1 MSGTSEEGKFRSL
14 IKHMALEGCF
24 DAPQALLEYAYW
36 LTGRAVVL
44 DKSDE
49 YWPSM
54 IERDSSLDDDFERY
68 LQDMVRFEDDRPEGT
83 QDARKDDYPELYR
96 YYHCGDTEARQI
108 ERDAARMF
116 CDALLSRDEVPAGE
130 GWAYAKTL
138 ARWAYGLGCYDKVN
152 ALNRRGKLFTPDFPP
167 FVTMDDRPD
176 YPTLKQWDDEA
187 VKGMD
192 EFAIWRLATE
202 AALEVDYDGSRFDY
216 WYPLYEARGIKQDQP
231 VKVCDIVALVRFMQ
245 QEGMKRG
252 VTILSDYV
260 NSDSEIIEAVKI
272 RDKKTGEFRTVKGV
286 KLIDPGYAAYFRER
300 FIRYELTDEDYSDGY
315 WRYFKSAKGVDGEY
329 ADFLDRRN
337 GDDPAEL

>member
-1 MSGTSEEGKFRSL
+1 MAGTSEEGKFRNL

-36 LTGRAVVL
+36 LTGRAVVP
-44 DKSDE
+44 DKSDG
-49 YWPSM
+49 YWSSM

-68 LQDMVRFEDDRPEGT
+68 LQSMLFFENDRPKGF
-83 QDARKDDYPELYR
+83 QGAYKDDYPELYR

-167 FVTMDDRPD
+167 FVTMDDKPD
-176 YPTLKQWDDEA
+176 YPTLRQWDDEA
-187 VKGMD
+187 VKGMN
-192 EFAIWRLATE
+192 EFAIWRISTA
-202 AALEVDYDGSRFDY
+202 AALEGDYDISRFDY
-216 WYPLYEARGIKQDQP
+216 WYPLYEARGIKRDQP
-231 VKVCDIVALVRFMQ
+231 VKVSAIVALARFMQ

-252 VTILSDYV
+252 VALLKDYASTDSDTVTLTQHRHETTGELSDIKQV
-260 NSDSEIIEAVKI
+260 EARV
-272 RDKKTGEFRTVKGV
+272 
-286 KLIDPGYAAYFRER
+286 PGRELD
-300 FIRYELTDEDYSDGY
+300 ILEELTDESHSDGY
-315 WRYFKSAKGVDGEY
+315 WQYFKSAKGVGGEY
-329 ADFLDRRN
+329 EDFLARKYGKSD
-337 GDDPAEL
+337 GAPEL